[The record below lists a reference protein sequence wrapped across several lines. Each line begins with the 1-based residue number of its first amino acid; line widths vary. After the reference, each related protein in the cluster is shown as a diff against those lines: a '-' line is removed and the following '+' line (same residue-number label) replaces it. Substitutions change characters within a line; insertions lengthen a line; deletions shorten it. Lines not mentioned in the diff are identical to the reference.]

1 MKDADELKE
10 QYEDLTRE
18 IESIRADK
26 MKLLADAKL
35 PLDGLTVE
43 KGELIYNGN
52 AWDCM
57 SGSDQ
62 LRVATAIVRALK
74 PECGFVLVDKL
85 EQFDPQTLQEFGAW
99 AESQD
104 LQIIGTRVSTG
115 DECSIVIEDGYSNAQ
130 VTPSSTPAPQLT
142 TEQPNEEVNPW
153 QMM

>member
-1 MKDADELKE
+1 MA
-10 QYEDLTRE
+10 
-18 IESIRADK
+18 
-26 MKLLADAKL
+26 LLADAKL

-43 KGELIYNGN
+43 KGELVYNGN

-115 DECSIVIEDGYSNAQ
+115 DECSIVIEDGYSSAQ
-130 VTPSSTPAPQLT
+130 SIPTPTPQPT
-142 TEQPNEEVNPW
+142 TEQEANPW
-153 QMM
+153 QM